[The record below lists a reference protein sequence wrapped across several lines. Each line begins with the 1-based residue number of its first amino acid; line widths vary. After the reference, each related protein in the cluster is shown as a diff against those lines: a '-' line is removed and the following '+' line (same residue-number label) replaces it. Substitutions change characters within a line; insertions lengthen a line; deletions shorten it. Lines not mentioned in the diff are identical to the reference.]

1 MKRFLLALCFGVML
15 ALPAHAVDTVRVCT
29 YNILKFSQDNED
41 GRIPQFKRVL
51 DSIRPHIMLSQ
62 EVEDNTAGPRF
73 VSEVFTW
80 APFASI
86 PFVDGPDTD
95 HMVFYNQSMFDLV
108 SSRVIPTELRNI
120 QEVVLALRPHDQTL
134 ADTIVLYSVHLKAS
148 DGSAEAAQRLREIN
162 TLIATLTTRPHVMI
176 CGDFNVYGPTEA
188 AYTALVGPTATRRFV
203 DPLGNSWRR
212 NDASFSKIY
221 TQCTRKTTLG
231 SCGGGVDG
239 GVDDRFDLLLA
250 SQELSSRVLPQTY
263 TSFGNDG
270 LARLNESIDEPTNT
284 LVSAEMAAALKCAS
298 DHLPSYVDV
307 ILGDVQAG
315 VDEGENGLLTAHWQA
330 PYLKVGGMQIGE
342 QYRVFSSTG
351 ALIATIT
358 AQNTEQR
365 IMLSTVASG
374 VYSIVGLRSQIRF
387 AVTR

>member
-1 MKRFLLALCFGVML
+1 MKRFVLALMFALVSV
-15 ALPAHAVDTVRVCT
+15 LPARAVDTVRICT
-29 YNILKFSQDNED
+29 YNILKFSQENED

-95 HMVFYNQSMFDLV
+95 HMVFYNQAMFDLV

-162 TLIATLTTRPHVMI
+162 ALIATLSTRPHIMI
-176 CGDFNVYGPTEA
+176 CGDFNIYGPSEA
-188 AYTALVGPTATRRFV
+188 AYTALVGPAAVRRFV
-203 DPLGNSWRR
+203 DPLGNNWRR
-212 NDASFSKIY
+212 NDGTFSKIY

-250 SQELSSRVLPQTY
+250 STELSSRVLAQTY
-263 TSFGNDG
+263 TAFGNDG
-270 LARLNESIDEPTNT
+270 LPRLNESIDEPTNS

-307 ILGDVQAG
+307 ILGDVQAS
-315 VDEGENGLLTAHWQA
+315 VDDADQDVLRASWQA
-330 PYLKVGGMQIGE
+330 PYVKITGMQTGE
-342 QYRVFSSTG
+342 QYRIFTSTG
-351 ALIATIT
+351 VVVSTIT
-358 AQNTEQR
+358 ANNNEQR
-365 IMLSTVASG
+365 IMLSTLASG
-374 VYSIVGLRSQIRF
+374 VYTLTGPRSQVRF
-387 AVTR
+387 TITR